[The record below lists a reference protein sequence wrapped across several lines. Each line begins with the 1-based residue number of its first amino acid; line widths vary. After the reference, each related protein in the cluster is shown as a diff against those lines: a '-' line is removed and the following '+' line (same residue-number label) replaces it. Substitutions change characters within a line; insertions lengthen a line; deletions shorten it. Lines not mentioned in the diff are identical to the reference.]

1 MLGAGFVTRPTLDV
15 LSEAG
20 IPVTVG
26 TSTVNHINAPLV
38 RLFETK
44 LRAFRLTFALV
55 CDSLPYSCLC
65 SEAL

>member
-26 TSTVNHINAPLV
+26 TSTVDYNTAPLV
-38 RLFETK
+38 RQSETK
-44 LRAFRLTFALV
+44 IWAFRLTFALV